1 MVFRR
6 LAGLT
11 IALVALIAPLAVTS
25 TAQAAVG
32 DGLVAWYPLDET
44 TGTVAK
50 DASGNGRNG
59 TVEGATT
66 WLDGNGF
73 RFGGGSAS
81 SGNAIKLP
89 DNLTAGLA
97 SITVSLDVW
106 VDPALTGN
114 HFVYNLGNIA
124 VGSPQSGTG
133 YLFTTT
139 TPYRATISNA
149 AWSNEQ
155 VTSKGSNLAKA
166 AWKHLTYTQ
175 TGTVGTLFENGVQV
189 AQKTNVAYTPAQI
202 GNGVTTRNYLGRS
215 AYAADNSFMGVVRD
229 FRVYNRALAA
239 TEVLE
244 LSNTSHTALVASDAT
259 WVESA
264 LGDVSAVTGDLT
276 LPARGPAR
284 AGVTWSSSN
293 TAIIANNGVVTRP
306 TQDTVVNLTA
316 TVAIDGI
323 SQARVIPVTVKGA
336 ASPDQAAVDTAVE

>member
-25 TAQAAVG
+25 TAQAALG

-89 DNLTAGLA
+89 DNLAAGLA

-124 VGSPQSGTG
+124 VGSPQSGTC
-133 YLFTTT
+133 
-139 TPYRATISNA
+139 I
-149 AWSNEQ
+149 
-155 VTSKGSNLAKA
+155 
-166 AWKHLTYTQ
+166 
-175 TGTVGTLFENGVQV
+175 
-189 AQKTNVAYTPAQI
+189 
-202 GNGVTTRNYLGRS
+202 
-215 AYAADNSFMGVVRD
+215 
-229 FRVYNRALAA
+229 
-239 TEVLE
+239 TE
-244 LSNTSHTALVASDAT
+244 
-259 WVESA
+259 
-264 LGDVSAVTGDLT
+264 
-276 LPARGPAR
+276 
-284 AGVTWSSSN
+284 
-293 TAIIANNGVVTRP
+293 
-306 TQDTVVNLTA
+306 
-316 TVAIDGI
+316 
-323 SQARVIPVTVKGA
+323 
-336 ASPDQAAVDTAVE
+336 